1 MKIHRLL
8 GFGEIPSLM
17 LGAGHPNRKGS
28 VSFNR
33 GLRYA
38 HPNPPPMYLKASFF
52 AIRPVHRE
60 SPTRPPITTSTQQS
74 IVLPHDAVCRRRGT
88 RDRNCYEFNKCVE
101 IDNCRHISYIR
112 IYRGMYVLGT
122 GASCHG
128 DLI

>member
-8 GFGEIPSLM
+8 GLGEIPSLM

-52 AIRPVHRE
+52 CNPPSAPRIADQATHHHFDPAINCTTTRCCM
-60 SPTRPPITTSTQQS
+60 PTPRCKRQKLLRVQ
-74 IVLPHDAVCRRRGT
+74 
-88 RDRNCYEFNKCVE
+88 
-101 IDNCRHISYIR
+101 
-112 IYRGMYVLGT
+112 
-122 GASCHG
+122 
-128 DLI
+128 